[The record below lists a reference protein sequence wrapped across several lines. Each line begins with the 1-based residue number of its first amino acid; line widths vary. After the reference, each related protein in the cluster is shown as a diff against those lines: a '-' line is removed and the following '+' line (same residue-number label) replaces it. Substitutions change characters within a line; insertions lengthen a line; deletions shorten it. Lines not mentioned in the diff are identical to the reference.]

1 MAKKDIKT
9 AMSEL
14 KKNYNRALTEAVAF
28 ATEEAGKDIK
38 EKAQSCLREYCEN
51 YTPSSYD
58 RTGSLGYAFVPYNNI
73 KKNQTHIVSTIGIK
87 YDANLLE
94 AYAGSAYN
102 ASKKYDGRV
111 DASWVIDNY
120 LEGIHPTTN
129 GSSIPDEV
137 VYKPIRDAESPTQKM
152 DKFLTKYNKS
162 FEDNVYAYLASYLL
176 K

>member
-1 MAKKDIKT
+1 MAKKDIKA

-28 ATEEAGKDIK
+28 ATEEAEKDIK

-58 RTGSLGYAFVPYNNI
+58 RTGSLGCAFVLYNNI
-73 KKNQTHIVSTIGIK
+73 KKNRTHIISTVGIQ
-87 YDANLLE
+87 YDADLLE
-94 AYAGSAYN
+94 AYAGSAYD

-111 DASWVIDNY
+111 DTNWVIDNY
-120 LEGIHPTTN
+120 LDGIHPTTN

-137 VYKPIRDAESPTQKM
+137 VYVPMRDAKSPTQKM
-152 DKFLTKYNKS
+152 DEFLTAYNKN
-162 FEDNVYAYLASYLL
+162 FEQNIYAYLASYLL